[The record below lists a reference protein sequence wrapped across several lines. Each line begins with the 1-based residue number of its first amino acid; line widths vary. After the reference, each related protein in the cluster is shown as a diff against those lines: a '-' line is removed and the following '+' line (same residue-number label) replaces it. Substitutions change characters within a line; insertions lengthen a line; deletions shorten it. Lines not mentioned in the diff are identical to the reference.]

1 MRIIVGLLL
10 VAKLVF
16 ANILFLGTKN
26 QAFKCDG
33 ELGHTVSLQS
43 CSNVEA
49 LDTLTICYL
58 QNTNLGCK
66 KLFQHEIIKLDSMD
80 KDYSLLEKIFAFDP
94 NTKVSMGIKRFSEEN
109 NDNVIAMPYGTIL
122 KPKKSLKISMLE
134 NKPTTVLLIKDGK
147 KIFEKTYKADES
159 IVLDPKYFEYD
170 KNYILNISTAKTTYK
185 GEFDTLDK
193 ESTQE
198 IEKSLSTLSKSTE
211 EKESKKLIAAI
222 LYEQYGLIYDKF
234 KILGETNA
242 QNK

>member
-1 MRIIVGLLL
+1 
-10 VAKLVF
+10 
-16 ANILFLGTKN
+16 
-26 QAFKCDG
+26 
-33 ELGHTVSLQS
+33 
-43 CSNVEA
+43 
-49 LDTLTICYL
+49 
-58 QNTNLGCK
+58 
-66 KLFQHEIIKLDSMD
+66 
-80 KDYSLLEKIFAFDP
+80 
-94 NTKVSMGIKRFSEEN
+94 MGIKRFSEEN